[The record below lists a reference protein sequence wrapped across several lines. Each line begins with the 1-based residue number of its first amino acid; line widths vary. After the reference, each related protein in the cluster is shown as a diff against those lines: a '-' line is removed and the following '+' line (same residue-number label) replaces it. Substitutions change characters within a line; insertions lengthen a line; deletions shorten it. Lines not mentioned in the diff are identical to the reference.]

1 MPLLHLRITGTE
13 DDVRLL
19 TDLLNDVDG
28 IERIEEIA
36 DLMPHMDDEVPAR
49 PASATTSARARL
61 EIEVPH
67 AAMLDK
73 LRDIIEAAS
82 DATGWCWKSTTTT
95 SERRRHGLPR
105 RPQRLAPSNSTI
117 FSAASPPRAGSAR

>member
-36 DLMPHMDDEVPAR
+36 DLMPHMDDEDSS
-49 PASATTSARARL
+49 SAGLSDDIGPGIHEL
-61 EIEVPH
+61 EVEVPH
-67 AAMLDK
+67 AAMVAR
-73 LRDIIEAAS
+73 LRDIIEATS
-82 DATGWCWKSTTTT
+82 D
-95 SERRRHGLPR
+95 RYGLV
-105 RPQRLAPSNSTI
+105 LEIDDNDV
-117 FSAASPPRAGSAR
+117 

>member
-36 DLMPHMDDEVPAR
+36 DLMPHMDDDDSSSAGLSDGFGGGIHELEVEATKNRKTGRYRQTNWSPLLCTAR
-49 PASATTSARARL
+49 P
-61 EIEVPH
+61 
-67 AAMLDK
+67 
-73 LRDIIEAAS
+73 
-82 DATGWCWKSTTTT
+82 DAD
-95 SERRRHGLPR
+95 
-105 RPQRLAPSNSTI
+105 
-117 FSAASPPRAGSAR
+117 

>member
-36 DLMPHMDDEVPAR
+36 DLMPHMDDEDSS
-49 PASATTSARARL
+49 SAGL
-61 EIEVPH
+61 
-67 AAMLDK
+67 
-73 LRDIIEAAS
+73 S
-82 DATGWCWKSTTTT
+82 DAFGGGIHELEVDAPNAYTAGRVRQAV
-95 SERRRHGLPR
+95 EE
-105 RPQRLAPSNSTI
+105 LAFRI
-117 FSAASPPRAGSAR
+117 GVLVEFIEDDE